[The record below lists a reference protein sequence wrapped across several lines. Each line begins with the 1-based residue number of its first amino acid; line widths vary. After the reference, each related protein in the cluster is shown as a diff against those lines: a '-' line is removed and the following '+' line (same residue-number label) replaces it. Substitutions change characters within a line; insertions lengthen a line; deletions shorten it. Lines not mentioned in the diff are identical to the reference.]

1 MSRKKK
7 RKSNPKPNL
16 KPQRALSP
24 RQRIAVEK
32 SYAAYEKHYSRLR
45 KTHSMKD
52 KYSFDSYIDA
62 LGKVRIEAK
71 SSKNLAL
78 NIARSQEQVDYEFA
92 REVQRRLRGKGKEVP
107 TLSELYTYNKMTY
120 ILDGEEHTAK
130 SSRQALYM
138 SLVESLGWDFAD
150 ESFGY

>member
-7 RKSNPKPNL
+7 KKSNPKPQ
-16 KPQRALSP
+16 PQRALSP
-24 RQRIAVEK
+24 RQRIAAEK
-32 SYAAYEKHYSRLR
+32 SYAAYEKHYSRLQ
-45 KTHSMKD
+45 KTHSMKN

-78 NIARSQEQVDYEFA
+78 NIARGQEQVDYEFA
-92 REVQRRLRGKGKEVP
+92 REVQRRLRAGGKEVP
-107 TLSELYTYNKMTY
+107 TLKELYTYNKMTY
-120 ILDGEEHTAK
+120 TLDGEEHTAK

-138 SLVESLGWDFAD
+138 SLVESLGWDFAN

>member
-7 RKSNPKPNL
+7 KKPNPKPQS
-16 KPQRALSP
+16 QRVLSP
-24 RQRIAVEK
+24 RQRIAAEK
-32 SYAAYEKHYSRLR
+32 SYAAYERHYSRLR
-45 KTHSMKD
+45 KTHSMHD

-62 LGKVRIEAK
+62 LDKARIEAQ

-78 NIARSQEQVDYEFA
+78 SLARSQEQVDYEFA
-92 REVQRRLRGKGKEVP
+92 REVQRRLRAKGKKVP

-138 SLVESLGWDFAD
+138 SLVESLGWDFAN